1 MCRAFAGE
9 RKAEAGHRKVFAGGP
24 EAEAL
29 GRGAFAGAREA
40 ETGGHRGAFTGGS
53 NRPIPAQARR
63 GTGLVAAAAL
73 LLAISGCG
81 SSDEANSATVPA
93 MSSSTAGTYYLAA
106 VCPANQAFEDVDA
119 LTAGWDGQTETL
131 SESDVST
138 LTDAADTLTTS
149 ARLLEEPPAPW
160 PANVQ
165 VGVGEV
171 AAEMG
176 TVAGSYQAM
185 ATATS
190 RDAAV
195 GLAYTAGNTAGGE
208 AQFVRDRLGLPPD
221 GAANDGCP

>member
-1 MCRAFAGE
+1 M
-9 RKAEAGHRKVFAGGP
+9 
-24 EAEAL
+24 
-29 GRGAFAGAREA
+29 
-40 ETGGHRGAFTGGS
+40 
-53 NRPIPAQARR
+53 
-63 GTGLVAAAAL
+63 AAAAL

-81 SSDEANSATVPA
+81 NSDEANSATVPA

-165 VGVGEV
+165 MGVSEV
-171 AAEMG
+171 ATEMG

-185 ATATS
+185 AAAPS
-190 RDAAV
+190 RDAAAAA
-195 GLAYTAGNTAGGE
+195 AYIGGNTAGGE
-208 AQFVRDRLGLPPD
+208 AQLVRERLGLPPD
-221 GAANDGCP
+221 NAADSGCP